1 MCNHDT
7 DTGDEGARPASRPIS
22 SSDVGD
28 DVPPGVSSSG
38 APMTIEAPAAIAI
51 PSSSGPMRPRL
62 ALLPAPP
69 TVAVAASAGTGEL
82 GWSTSYSRGR
92 GRGRGRGRAYW
103 RGRGGWS
110 RGGGSYGGDRGS
122 NRGPRGRGRGRGWSL
137 WGRPAPYPTSVVC
150 ICIIL

>member
-7 DTGDEGARPASRPIS
+7 DTCDEGARPASRPIS

-28 DVPPGVSSSG
+28 DMPPGVSCSG

-51 PSSSGPMRPRL
+51 ASSSGPMRPHL

-69 TVAVAASAGTGEL
+69 TMAVAASAGTGEL

-92 GRGRGRGRAYW
+92 GRGRGRANWRDRVAGVVVVAVMEEIMVPTEVIEDVQYAYM
-103 RGRGGWS
+103 
-110 RGGGSYGGDRGS
+110 
-122 NRGPRGRGRGRGWSL
+122 
-137 WGRPAPYPTSVVC
+137 
-150 ICIIL
+150 